1 MLRLALLGVDD
12 HALALAAAA
21 ASSGRWLISCGCELG
36 AEAANFHRAHPAARV
51 ADVWE
56 SLLSGEAADG
66 VIVAQGAP
74 GADHDEQ
81 LRKLVQVGIPAIVT
95 YPIRG
100 SLLISYELAAMQEE
114 HRAVLMPHMPA
125 RRHPAAAVV
134 QRWMAG
140 DDGGLGAVQQIV
152 FDRLLPSRTERTVL
166 DAFAEDADLLR
177 CLCGELNKVSAF
189 ASGQENRY
197 ASLGMQLSG
206 PTGLLVRWTVG
217 PIDAVAEG
225 RLTLIGTA
233 GKGVLYM
240 PAQGGA
246 WSVSLFGAPSFAPWN
261 PAAATLEAFEQAMQ
275 GMSATP
281 RWSDAL
287 RAAELAEAAVRS
299 LAKGRTVEL
308 HAADRSE
315 QATFKGL
322 MSAWGCGLLL
332 LGLAI
337 LIAAAFLTR
346 TGLRLAA
353 YLPHVL
359 LAGLL
364 TFLLL
369 QFLQL
374 VFRKP
379 EN

>member
-12 HALALAAAA
+12 QALALAAAA
-21 ASSGRWLISCGCELG
+21 VSSGRWLISSGCELG
-36 AEAANFHRAHPAARV
+36 AEAANFHRLHPAAQV
-51 ADVWE
+51 ADAWE
-56 SLLSGEAADG
+56 ALLSGEAADG
-66 VIVAQGAP
+66 VIVAQGAS
-74 GADHDEQ
+74 AERDEQ
-81 LRKLVQVGIPAIVT
+81 LRKLVQVGVPAIVT

-114 HRAVLMPHMPA
+114 HRAVLMPHLPA
-125 RRHPAAAVV
+125 RRHPAVAVV
-134 QRWMAG
+134 QRWMSG
-140 DDGGLGAVQQIV
+140 VEEGLGAVQQIV

-206 PTGLLVRWTVG
+206 PSGVLVRWTVG
-217 PIDAVAEG
+217 PVDAVAEG
-225 RLTLIGTA
+225 RLTLIGAA
-233 GKGVLYM
+233 GKTVLCM
-240 PAQGGA
+240 PAQEGS
-246 WSVSLFGAPSFAPWN
+246 WSVSHPGAPSFAPWN
-261 PAAATLEAFEQAMQ
+261 PAAATLEVFEEAMQ
-275 GMSATP
+275 GAVATP

-308 HAADRSE
+308 HAADHSE
-315 QATFKGL
+315 EATFKGV
-322 MSAWGCGLLL
+322 MSAWGCGMLLL
-332 LGLAI
+332 ALAV
-337 LIAAAFLTR
+337 LAAAAFLTR
-346 TGLRLAA
+346 TGLAWAA

-364 TFLLL
+364 AFLLL
-369 QFLQL
+369 QFLQF
-374 VFRKP
+374 VFRKQ
-379 EN
+379 ES